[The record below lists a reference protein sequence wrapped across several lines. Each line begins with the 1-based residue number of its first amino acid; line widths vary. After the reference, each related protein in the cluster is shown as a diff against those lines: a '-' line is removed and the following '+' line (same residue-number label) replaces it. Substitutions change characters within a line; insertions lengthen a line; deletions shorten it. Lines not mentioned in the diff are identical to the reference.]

1 MPLVEETIYENR
13 NAVREKKRIETE
25 KLKFVIEIDMGFN

>member
-1 MPLVEETIYENR
+1 MPLVEETVYENR
-13 NAVREKKRIETE
+13 DTAREKKRIETV